1 MDKDK
6 LRQFGIGMLQ
16 KGYSVDQVKKF
27 IMQRVALGNRATIQP
42 ISQPTSQSTS
52 QGGNQMGLIK
62 KYFPQEE
69 WQRAYNGMMGESGGR
84 SDAVGDDY
92 PINGVYAPSYGLFQ
106 IRGLPGRPKK
116 EQLFDPEFNTK
127 YAADMWRGQGWKP
140 WHNTARKLGYL

>member
-16 KGYSVDQVKKF
+16 KGYSMDQVKKF
-27 IMQRVALGNRATIQP
+27 IMRRVALGNRATI
-42 ISQPTSQSTS
+42 QPTSQSTS
-52 QGGNQMGLIK
+52 QGGNQMDLIK

-69 WQRAYNGMMGESGGR
+69 WQRAYNVMMGESGGR

>member
-27 IMQRVALGNRATIQP
+27 IMRRVALGNRATIQP
-42 ISQPTSQSTS
+42 ISQSTSQSTS
-52 QGGNQMGLIK
+52 QGGNQMDLIK

-69 WQRAYNGMMGESGGR
+69 WQRAYNVMMGESGGR

>member
-6 LRQFGIGMLQ
+6 LRQFGIGMLH

-69 WQRAYNGMMGESGGR
+69 WQRAYNVMMGESGGR